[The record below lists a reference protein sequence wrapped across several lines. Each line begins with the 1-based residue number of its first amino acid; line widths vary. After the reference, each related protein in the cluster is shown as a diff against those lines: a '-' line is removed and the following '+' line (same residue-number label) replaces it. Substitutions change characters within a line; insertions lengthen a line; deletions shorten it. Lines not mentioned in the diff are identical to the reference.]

1 LQFPLT
7 FSDLTLWLAITSI
20 ILLATSE
27 LISPYYGKTSLLI
40 EKKRLRSAALTTG
53 IIFILAILV
62 QIYLMAPFQ

>member
-1 LQFPLT
+1 LQLPLN

-53 IIFILAILV
+53 IIFILAIII
-62 QIYLMAPFQ
+62 QIYLMAPF

>member
-1 LQFPLT
+1 MQLPLT
-7 FSDLTLWLAITSI
+7 FSDITLWLAITSI

-40 EKKRLRSAALTTG
+40 EKGRLRYVALTTG

-62 QIYLMAPFQ
+62 QIYVTAPFQ